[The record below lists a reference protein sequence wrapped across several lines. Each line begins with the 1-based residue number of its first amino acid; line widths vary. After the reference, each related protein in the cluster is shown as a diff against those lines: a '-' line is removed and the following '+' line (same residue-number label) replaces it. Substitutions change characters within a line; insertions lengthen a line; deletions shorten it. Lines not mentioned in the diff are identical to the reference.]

1 MAHLIISA
9 AIQNKT
15 IEKMAYLILSGGI
28 QNKTIVRND
37 TFNCFSRNTK

>member
-9 AIQNKT
+9 
-15 IEKMAYLILSGGI
+15 GI
-28 QNKTIVRND
+28 QNKTIVRNG